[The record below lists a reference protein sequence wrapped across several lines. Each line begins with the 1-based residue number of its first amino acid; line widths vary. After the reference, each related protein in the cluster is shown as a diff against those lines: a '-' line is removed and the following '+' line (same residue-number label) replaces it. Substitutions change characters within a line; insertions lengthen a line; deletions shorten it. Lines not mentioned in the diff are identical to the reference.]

1 MLDPAEV
8 TLILQNAVS
17 GDSRAADRLLPLIYD
32 ELRELAQRQLRRES
46 PAHTLQ
52 PTALVHEA
60 YLHLVDQSKASFND
74 RHHFFA
80 VAATAMRRIL
90 IDHARSR
97 GRVKRGGG
105 QRRVELDAAVDAVA
119 ASGVDLQELDAA
131 MLKLGEVDARKAKL
145 VELRFFGGLTI
156 EEAAKVLEISPATA
170 KRDWVV
176 AKGFLY
182 REITGEQAPHE

>member
-1 MLDPAEV
+1 MPDSPQV
-8 TLILQNAVS
+8 TLLLRDAAG

-32 ELRELAQRQLRRES
+32 ELRAMAQRQLGREG

-60 YLHLVDQSKASFND
+60 YLHLVDQSGANYAD

-90 IDHARSR
+90 VDHARTR
-97 GRVKRGGG
+97 GRLKRGAGRKRVGLEEAEDVVG
-105 QRRVELDAAVDAVA
+105 Q
-119 ASGVDLQELDAA
+119 SGVDLQDLDAA
-131 MLKLGEVDARKAKL
+131 MQTLEAIDPRKSKL
-145 VELRFFGGLTI
+145 VELRFFGGLSI
-156 EEAAKVLEISPATA
+156 EEAASVLGVSVATA

-176 AKGFLY
+176 AKGLLY
-182 REITGEQAPHE
+182 REISGRQALDE

>member
-1 MLDPAEV
+1 MPDPAEV
-8 TLILQNAVS
+8 TLILRDAVG
-17 GDSRAADRLLPLIYD
+17 GDARAADRLLPLIYD
-32 ELRELAQRQLRRES
+32 ELREMAQRQLGRES

-60 YLHLVDQSKASFND
+60 YLHLVDQSRASFHD

-90 IDHARSR
+90 IDHARTR
-97 GRVKRGGG
+97 GRLKRGSG
-105 QRRVELDAAVDAVA
+105 QKRVELDAAVDAVA
-119 ASGVDLQELDAA
+119 ESGVDLQDLDAA
-131 MLKLGEVDARKAKL
+131 MTRLEAVDARKSKL

-156 EEAAKVLEISPATA
+156 EEAAKVLDVSPATA
-170 KRDWVV
+170 KREWVV

-182 REITGEQAPHE
+182 REITGEQVPNE